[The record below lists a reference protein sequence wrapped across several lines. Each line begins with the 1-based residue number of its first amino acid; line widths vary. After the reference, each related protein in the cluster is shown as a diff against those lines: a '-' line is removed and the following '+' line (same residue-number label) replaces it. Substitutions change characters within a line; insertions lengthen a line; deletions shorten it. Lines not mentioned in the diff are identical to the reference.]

1 MEGLESS
8 GQSHWIPLS
17 DLMTGLMMIFM
28 LLTAM
33 YMLRVEQTTTLIVQE
48 HTKTKAELLRALQET
63 FKNDLKQWDAEFL
76 GDMTLRFNNP
86 DVIFATG
93 KADLKV
99 EFKNILDGLIPKYIE
114 IITSEKFR
122 DTVKEIRIEGH
133 TSPVWVGVSEEEA
146 YFKNME
152 LSQSRTRATLEYI
165 LKMPAVSKDSTWIKE
180 HLTANGLSSSKPIY
194 KNQDTKE
201 IDFLASQ
208 RVEFRIVTNAEDSI
222 EKIANGLKE
231 NVKL

>member
-1 MEGLESS
+1 MENFDSS
-8 GQSHWIPLS
+8 SQSHWIPLS

-63 FKNDLKQWDAEFL
+63 FKQDLKQWDADFL

-86 DVIFATG
+86 DVIFDTG
-93 KADLKV
+93 KSELKPG
-99 EFKNILDGLIPKYIE
+99 FKQILDNFIPRYIE
-114 IITSEKFR
+114 IITSDKFKS
-122 DTVKEIRIEGH
+122 TVKEIRIEGH
-133 TSPVWVGVSEEEA
+133 TSPIWSGISEEDA

-165 LKMPAVSKDSTWIKE
+165 LKMPVLNNSSSWIKE
-180 HLTANGLSSSKPIY
+180 HITANGLSSSKPIY
-194 KNQDTKE
+194 KDESNNE
-201 IDFLASQ
+201 IDYLASQ

-222 EKIANGLKE
+222 EKIATSLSK
-231 NVKL
+231 

>member
-8 GQSHWIPLS
+8 SQSHWIPLS

-93 KADLKV
+93 KATLKP
-99 EFKNILDGLIPKYIE
+99 EFKSILNSLIPKYIE
-114 IITSEKFR
+114 ILTNEKFKN
-122 DTVKEIRIEGH
+122 TVKEIRIEGH
-133 TSPVWVGVSEEEA
+133 TSPIWSGVPEKEA

-165 LKMPAVSKDSTWIKE
+165 LKMPSVDKNSLWIKE

-194 KNQDTKE
+194 KNPDTKE
-201 IDFLASQ
+201 IDYLASQ

-222 EKIANGLKE
+222 DKIANSLKE
-231 NVKL
+231 NDKF

>member
-48 HTKTKAELLRALQET
+48 HTKTKAELMRALQDT
-63 FKNDLKQWDAEFL
+63 FKNDLKQWDADFV

-93 KADLKV
+93 KSDLKPQ
-99 EFKNILDGLIPKYIE
+99 FKAILDNLIPKYIG

-122 DTVKEIRIEGH
+122 NTVKEIRIEGH
-133 TSPVWVGVSEEEA
+133 TSPIWIGASEQEA

-165 LKMPAVSKDSTWIKE
+165 LKMPAVSKDSAWIKE

-194 KNQDTKE
+194 KNPDTKE

-222 EKIANGLKE
+222 DKIANGLKE

>member
-1 MEGLESS
+1 MDNLENS
-8 GQSHWIPLS
+8 GHSHWIPLS

-33 YMLRVEQTTTLIVQE
+33 FMLRVEQTTTLIVQE
-48 HTKTKAELLRALQET
+48 HTKTKAEMLRALQET
-63 FKNDLKQWDAEFL
+63 FKENLKEWDAKFL

-86 DVIFATG
+86 SVMFATG
-93 KADLKV
+93 KDELKP
-99 EFKNILDGLIPKYIE
+99 EFKAILDNFIPKYIE
-114 IITSEKFR
+114 IITSEKFKN
-122 DTVKEIRIEGH
+122 TVKEIRIEGH
-133 TSPVWVGVSEEEA
+133 TSPIWLGVSEEVA

-165 LKMPAVSKDSTWIKE
+165 LNIDAPEVRDNRAWIKE

-194 KNQDTKE
+194 KNQDSKE
-201 IDFLASQ
+201 IDVSASQ

-222 EKIANGLKE
+222 DKIAKSLK
-231 NVKL
+231 

>member
-1 MEGLESS
+1 MESFENA

-48 HTKTKAELLRALQET
+48 HTKTKAELLRALQDT
-63 FKNDLKQWDAEFL
+63 FKKDLKQWDADFL

-93 KADLKV
+93 KSELKP
-99 EFKNILDGLIPKYIE
+99 EFKKILVSFIPKYVE
-114 IITSEKFR
+114 IITSDKFKG
-122 DTVKEIRIEGH
+122 TVKEIRIEGH
-133 TSPVWVGVSEEEA
+133 TSPVWTGVSEDEA

-165 LKMPAVSKDSTWIKE
+165 LKMPELKQSSTWIKE
-180 HLTANGLSSSKPIY
+180 HITANGLSSSKPIY
-194 KNQDTKE
+194 KDKEHKE
-201 IDFLASQ
+201 IDYLASQ
-208 RVEFRIVTNAEDSI
+208 RVEFRIVTNAEDSLD
-222 EKIANGLKE
+222 KIANSLEKNE
-231 NVKL
+231 

>member
-8 GQSHWIPLS
+8 SQSHWIPLS

-48 HTKTKAELLRALQET
+48 HTKTKAELLRALQDT
-63 FKNDLKQWDAEFL
+63 FKKDLKQWDAEFL

-86 DVIFATG
+86 DVIFSTG
-93 KADLKV
+93 KADLKP
-99 EFKNILDGLIPKYIE
+99 EFKAILNKFIPKYIE
-114 IITSEKFR
+114 ILTDSKFKN
-122 DTVKEIRIEGH
+122 TVKEIRIEGH
-133 TSPVWVGVSEEEA
+133 TSPIWTGVSEEEA

-165 LKMPAVSKDSTWIKE
+165 LKMPAVHKNSLWIKE

-194 KNQDTKE
+194 KNPNTKQ
-201 IDFLASQ
+201 IDLLASQ
-208 RVEFRIVTNAEDSI
+208 RVEFRIVTNAEDSLD
-222 EKIANGLKE
+222 KIADGLK
-231 NVKL
+231 

>member
-1 MEGLESS
+1 MDNLENS
-8 GQSHWIPLS
+8 GHSHWIPLS

-33 YMLRVEQTTTLIVQE
+33 FMLRVEQTTTLIVQE
-48 HTKTKAELLRALQET
+48 HTKTKAEMLRALQET
-63 FKNDLKQWDAEFL
+63 FKENLKEWDAKFL

-86 DVIFATG
+86 SVMFATG
-93 KADLKV
+93 KDELKP
-99 EFKNILDGLIPKYIE
+99 EFKAILDNFIPKYIE
-114 IITSEKFR
+114 IITSEKFKY
-122 DTVKEIRIEGH
+122 TVKEIRIEGH
-133 TSPVWVGVSEEEA
+133 TSPVWFGVSNEEA

-165 LKMPAVSKDSTWIKE
+165 LNIDAPEVRNNRAWIKE

-194 KNQDTKE
+194 KNQDSKE
-201 IDFLASQ
+201 IDVSASQ

-222 EKIANGLKE
+222 DKIAKSLK
-231 NVKL
+231 